1 LEKKYR
7 IGAEF
12 KALKPTSPNAILA
25 IAGYASTDA
34 VDSYNEIVRPS
45 AFYSSLSSYLQHPI
59 LLFGHDWYSK
69 PIGKVT
75 KAEITERGLFIEA
88 EIADTADG
96 QDVKNLIEFGILK
109 AFSIGFQLRKGGYVE
124 TGDGQPNEITDLDL
138 LEISVVNVPANR
150 EALIE
155 EVKKSQL
162 QLKSIDF
169 PVGGGKK
176 KGVSRME
183 PEQVIKTIDD
193 KTSPIITDMRDIKT
207 TIADLKSGIGAFA
220 EFRKAFDNKADLSKS
235 EINERI
241 DRMEKDFKAAVE
253 KMDNLHSM
261 ARERQ
266 VTYGKVDVIPFH
278 AKQIHEMPS
287 HELKSRVSQ
296 DAYVR
301 ANAFKEVT
309 DKMMIADLLGELSSR
324 KFGSFN
330 NIDNYHQ
337 IPRPERLKM
346 LKVWN
351 EWNEFRKAMDTATST
366 EGSQWIP
373 TGFSSNLQDLVE
385 LELKVSPLFAE
396 FPMPT
401 NPYTWP
407 AFVTATEGTK
417 VTETTTVQTAR
428 ADSTEQTPGT
438 GNITFTAVKIRIRIQ
453 VSAEITEDS
462 AVAIMPFI
470 MKEAARGIARAEDQ
484 GIVNGQL
491 TADIDTGYAGLAAGS
506 AKKLFNGLRYRIS
519 KMTSASV
526 DLSTFN
532 EDGLRDLRA
541 LMTRGGPYGMY
552 PDDLAYLCSARGYL
566 KHFLKDLDE
575 VLTVDKY
582 GPNAVVLKGEL
593 ARFDGIPIIPSQH
606 VQDNLNAFGIYDG
619 ITTDK
624 TQVIL
629 VYRPGFL
636 KGIRRGV
643 EMETEKNIFFD
654 IYDTVGFK
662 RMDFQPM
669 FTVTSHNI
677 AAMGYG
683 VST

>member
-1 LEKKYR
+1 MEKKYR
-7 IGAEF
+7 IGEQF
-12 KALKPTSPNAILA
+12 KALEPKSPGAILA

-34 VDSYNEIVRPS
+34 VDSYNEIVRPA
-45 AFYSSLSSYLQHPI
+45 AFYSSLASYLQHPI
-59 LLFGHDWYSK
+59 LLFGHDWWSK

-75 KAEITERGLFIEA
+75 LAEVRERGLYIEA
-88 EIADTADG
+88 EIADTTEG
-96 QDVKNLIEFGILK
+96 RDVKTLIEFGILK
-109 AFSIGFQLRKGGYVE
+109 AYSIGFQLRKGGYVE
-124 TGDGQPNEITDLDL
+124 HDNDQPNEIIDLDL

-155 EVKKSQL
+155 EIKKSQL
-162 QLKSIDF
+162 QLKSINF
-169 PVGGGKK
+169 PQGGGKK
-176 KGVSRME
+176 KGVSKME
-183 PEQVIKTIDD
+183 PDEIIKTIDG
-193 KTSPIITDMRDIKT
+193 KTSPIITDMREIRT
-207 TIADLKSGIGAFA
+207 SISELKQGLGAFA
-220 EFRKAFDNKADLSKS
+220 EFRKAFENKADLSKS
-235 EINERI
+235 EISERI
-241 DRMEKDFKAAVE
+241 DRMEGDFKTAVE
-253 KMDNLHSM
+253 KMDALHSM

-266 VTYGKVDVIPFH
+266 IQYGKLDVIPFH
-278 AKQIHEMPS
+278 SKQIHEMPS
-287 HELKSRVSQ
+287 RELKSKVSQ
-296 DAYVR
+296 DAYSR

-309 DKMMIADLLGELSSR
+309 DKMVLIDLMGDLSSR

-330 NIDNYHQ
+330 GIEQYHA

-346 LKVWN
+346 LKVYN
-351 EWNEFRKAMDTATST
+351 KWNEFRKAMDTSTSA

-373 TGFSSNLQDLVE
+373 TGFSSNLHELVE

-396 FPMPT
+396 FAMPT
-401 NPYTWP
+401 NPFTWP
-407 AFVTATEGTK
+407 TFITATEGTK
-417 VTETTTVQTAR
+417 VTETTTVATAR

-438 GNITFTAVKIRIRIQ
+438 GNVTFTAVKIRIRIQ

-462 AVAIMPFI
+462 AVAVMPFV

-491 TADIDTGYAGLAAGS
+491 TADIDTGYSTLDATS
-506 AKKLFNGLRYRIS
+506 PKKLFNGLRYRIS
-519 KMTSASV
+519 TMTSATV
-526 DLSTFN
+526 DLASFN
-532 EDGLRDLRA
+532 EDGLRNIRA
-541 LMTRGGPYGMY
+541 CMTRGGPYGVY
-552 PDDLAYLCSARGYL
+552 PDDLAYLCSAKGYL

-593 ARFDGIPIIPSQH
+593 AKFDGIPVIPSQH
-606 VQDNLNAFGIYDG
+606 VQDDLNATGIYDG
-619 ITTDK
+619 TTTDK

-643 EMETEKNIFFD
+643 ELETEKNIFYD
-654 IYDTVGFK
+654 IWDTVAFK

-677 AAMGYG
+677 SAMGYG